1 MSDYIPKKNQANAGH
16 TNTTGIILKPVTD
29 ATKLILE
36 GAKAAVADTDGN
48 DKVLDTAREMD
59 LTFYDASGNVEIAD
73 PNGDISMEDDH
84 TVQSIEHDE
93 GVSSSST
100 EPASDDTSFTTVSD
114 DAADFS
120 NDSIMQSI
128 EQYDGASIPIEGS
141 FPQENPQCDTSAT
154 DEKSQMP

>member
-1 MSDYIPKKNQANAGH
+1 MSDYIPKKNQANAGL

-36 GAKAAVADTDGN
+36 VAKAAVADTDGD

-59 LTFYDASGNVEIAD
+59 LTFYDANGNVEIAD

-93 GVSSSST
+93 GILSSST
-100 EPASDDTSFTTVSD
+100 EPALADTSFTTVSD
-114 DAADFS
+114 DAADF
-120 NDSIMQSI
+120 NKDSIMQSI
-128 EQYDGASIPIEGS
+128 EQYDGASIPIEEP
-141 FPQENPQCDTSAT
+141 FPQENPQCDKSAT